1 LKERGNIL
9 LFIYLIIAKETN
21 TEAHM
26 PKVTV
31 KLSDELYRALKET
44 AARRDVSMREI
55 IEESLEFAGLK
66 TTEDAR
72 ELVSKARRRAA
83 LNEEDVLDMAVSEIR
98 KERS

>member
-1 LKERGNIL
+1 
-9 LFIYLIIAKETN
+9 
-21 TEAHM
+21 
-26 PKVTV
+26 
-31 KLSDELYRALKET
+31 
-44 AARRDVSMREI
+44 MREI